1 MENKKEAVRE
11 AKMPG
16 HGGRKPGAAPKG
28 MKLNWGTAKRLFAYI
43 AGENKALFAVV
54 LVCIFLSTIAN
65 VAGSL
70 FLQILIDQYIE
81 PLLLEASPVFDG
93 LVRAILTMA
102 GIYVIGVCSTISFI
116 TGLWQASPRVSRSGS
131 VTICSPTCRLCRCA
145 TLTPI
150 PLAMS

>member
-1 MENKKEAVRE
+1 M
-11 AKMPG
+11 
-16 HGGRKPGAAPKG
+16 
-28 MKLNWGTAKRLFAYI
+28 
-43 AGENKALFAVV
+43 V

-102 GIYVIGVCSTISFI
+102 GIYVIGVCSTFLYNWYY
-116 TGLWQASPRVSRSGS
+116 GRHLPGCPEADP
-131 VTICSPTCRLCRCA
+131 
-145 TLTPI
+145 
-150 PLAMS
+150 

>member
-1 MENKKEAVRE
+1 
-11 AKMPG
+11 
-16 HGGRKPGAAPKG
+16 

-81 PLLLEASPVFDG
+81 PLLLEASPVN
-93 LVRAILTMA
+93 LTD
-102 GIYVIGVCSTISFI
+102 
-116 TGLWQASPRVSRSGS
+116 WSRCHPYHGRHL
-131 VTICSPTCRLCRCA
+131 CDRRL
-145 TLTPI
+145 LHL
-150 PLAMS
+150 PL